1 MPQVGTL
8 GGAIFWYQTDN
19 CYIYSCLQ
27 NSSFLQDA
35 FTHACMLPASNF
47 SLPLKQSFLG
57 RSSFQNSTEL
67 EVKKKKRDGV
77 GNLILSHRLRAVWT
91 WANYSF
97 FWASVF
103 SFLPTSRDFV
113 KIICNMCKASI
124 ARWHMVSAPQLQLDN
139 ITIIP
144 ETLVFPP
151 WTPILIS

>member
-67 EVKKKKRDGV
+67 EVKKKKKGWSGESHPV
-77 GNLILSHRLRAVWT
+77 APLKSCVNLGKLFIFLSL
-91 WANYSF
+91 
-97 FWASVF
+97 SV
-103 SFLPTSRDFV
+103 L
-113 KIICNMCKASI
+113 
-124 ARWHMVSAPQLQLDN
+124 VSAYF
-139 ITIIP
+139 
-144 ETLVFPP
+144 ERFC
-151 WTPILIS
+151 